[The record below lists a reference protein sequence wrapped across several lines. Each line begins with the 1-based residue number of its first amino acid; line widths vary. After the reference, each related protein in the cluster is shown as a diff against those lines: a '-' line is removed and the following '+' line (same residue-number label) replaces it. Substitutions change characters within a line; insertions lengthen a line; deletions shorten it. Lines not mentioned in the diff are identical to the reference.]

1 MKSFAGTWCSC
12 LLLHRAQMGAACVQ
26 LLFAA
31 TLWMMPHMG
40 ATAAAAAAVLSSSTE
55 LLNASRAGAETQ
67 ADVRMLTGA
76 AGVSR
81 SRRKRAISS
90 REINALLNYHNR
102 VRSQVIPP
110 AANMEYMLWDEG
122 LANSADSWAS
132 LCIWDHG
139 PTQAMK
145 YMGQNLSITSGR
157 YQSITDLLRSWYDE
171 RHHFSYPNRCSGSVC
186 SHYTQM
192 VWASTSRVGCA
203 VRKCSNMYVFGSAW
217 REVTLLVCNY
227 SIKGNW
233 VGEAPYKTGRP
244 CSLCPSSYGGSCWRN
259 QCSPNTRTRRLLR
272 Y

>member
-1 MKSFAGTWCSC
+1 MD
-12 LLLHRAQMGAACVQ
+12 AAICVQ
-26 LLFAA
+26 LLLAA

-40 ATAAAAAAVLSSSTE
+40 AAAAAAAAAAVRSGTTE
-55 LLNASRAGAETQ
+55 HLNVTRAGSEMHSDFKLLAT
-67 ADVRMLTGA
+67 ASS
-76 AGVSR
+76 VSH

-90 REINALLNYHNR
+90 REINALLDYHNR
-102 VRSQVIPP
+102 VRSQVFPP
-110 AANMEYMLWDEG
+110 AANMEHMLWDEG
-122 LANSADSWAS
+122 LAKSADSWAS

-157 YQSITDLLRSWYDE
+157 YQSITDLIRTWYDE
-171 RHHFSYPNRCSGSVC
+171 RHHFSYPNRCTGSIC

-203 VRKCSNMYVFGSAW
+203 VRKCSSVHVFGSSW
-217 REVTLLVCNY
+217 REATLLVCNY

-233 VGEAPYKTGRP
+233 AGEAPYKTGRP
-244 CSLCPSSYGGSCWRN
+244 CSVCPSSYGGSCWRN
-259 QCSPNTRTRRLLR
+259 QCSTNTKTRRKISR